1 MNLFFASS
9 NNHKVKEIE
18 AILVQFQNL
27 RLGPLNILQ
36 LPENIDILE
45 TGVSFTENAN
55 IKASTIAKLMHEYAL
70 ADDSGLEVKV
80 LDNRPGIYS
89 NRYVRGSDQDRCAK
103 LLSELVQIPKSMRQA
118 RYVCAM
124 SLADPSGEIIFTTQ
138 AYLNGWIGFN
148 NAGHNGFGYDPI
160 FCLNNDEKSIAE
172 LSDSAKNLI
181 SHRANALKEVILF
194 LNGYSEVNKS
204 YNE

>member
-9 NNHKVKEIE
+9 NNHKIKEIE
-18 AILVQFQNL
+18 AILIQFQNL
-27 RLGPLNILQ
+27 SLGSLNILQ
-36 LPENIDILE
+36 LPEKIDIPE
-45 TGVSFTENAN
+45 TGVTFMENAN
-55 IKASTIAKLMHEYAL
+55 IKASTTAKLMYEYAL

-89 NRYVRGSDQDRCAK
+89 NRYVSGSDQDRCAK
-103 LLSELVQIPKSMRQA
+103 LLSELAQIPKTMRQA

-124 SLADPSGEIIFTTQ
+124 SLACPNGEIIFTTQ

-160 FCLNNDEKSIAE
+160 FCPNNDEKSIAE

-194 LNGYSEVNKS
+194 LNGYHEVKQQ
-204 YNE
+204 